1 MDLDLDLDPLPHLNL
16 HGFALQRHA
25 RVIDG
30 PVEAIDEVVS

>member
-1 MDLDLDLDPLPHLNL
+1 MDLDLDPFPHQNL

-30 PVEAIDEVVS
+30 PVEATEEVVS